1 VETDALNG
9 NSGKTNHRFPTVPTA
24 LGKLAKNGEF
34 PTVPTATA
42 AANKIQTM
50 RDQIDKS
57 DRSLT
62 LKIVALPN

>member
-1 VETDALNG
+1 METVEKQTTVFPLFPQRLE
-9 NSGKTNHRFPTVPTA
+9 NSQR
-24 LGKLAKNGEF
+24 
-34 PTVPTATA
+34 TATFPQFPQPLLPLT
-42 AANKIQTM
+42 NYKTM